1 MGDAAMDEAELRKQ
15 ERALIRGIGIC
26 LLAFLAG
33 MGLWAY
39 NFIYTPRL
47 HHLPAPPEAV
57 KAPPLVKP
65 AASPTPPPPILE
77 KAASLPAQQDAPGP
91 RPGLRYVHRDGSVL
105 RDKPKPSGHI
115 LKKEIKGAKV
125 ILEAL
130 EQDGWAKVT
139 DGALEGW
146 MRASVLGIAPPE

>member
-1 MGDAAMDEAELRKQ
+1 MDEAELRKQ
-15 ERALIRGIGIC
+15 ERALMRGIGIC

-39 NFIYTPRL
+39 NYVYTPRL

-57 KAPPLVKP
+57 KAPPLVRP
-65 AASPTPPPPILE
+65 AAPPVPTPPPVVQH
-77 KAASLPAQQDAPGP
+77 KAASLSPQPESTGP
-91 RPGLRYVHRDGSVL
+91 RYVHRGGSVL
-105 RDKPKPSGHI
+105 RDKPKTSGHV

-130 EQDGWAKVT
+130 EEGGWARVT
-139 DGALEGW
+139 DGEITGH
-146 MRASVLGIAPPE
+146 MRASVLGISPPE

>member
-1 MGDAAMDEAELRKQ
+1 MDEAELRKQ
-15 ERALIRGIGIC
+15 ERALMRGIGIC

-39 NFIYTPRL
+39 NYVYTPRL

-65 AASPTPPPPILE
+65 AATPAPPPVIQQ
-77 KAASLPAQQDAPGP
+77 KAAMLDAQPDSPGP
-91 RPGLRYVHRDGSVL
+91 RYVHRGGSVL
-105 RDKPKPSGHI
+105 RDKPKTSGHI

-130 EQDGWAKVT
+130 EDGGWAKVT
-139 DGALEGW
+139 DGALTGH
-146 MRASVLGIAPPE
+146 MRASVLGINPPE